1 LGVDDAGLLAEADWP
16 SFCGVCPGFR
26 PSFVGVFGL
35 GVFGVLGAAAGLPAA
50 GEGAMLGGF
59 GGLENDIGVLLRELC
74 REEVGVVLVG
84 VDGKE

>member
-1 LGVDDAGLLAEADWP
+1 
-16 SFCGVCPGFR
+16 
-26 PSFVGVFGL
+26 
-35 GVFGVLGAAAGLPAA
+35 
-50 GEGAMLGGF
+50 MLGGF